1 MLKKDIKAVNEVFID
16 ERECGHTIC
25 DFDDHQNDLEVM
37 AETIG
42 VDMVYNEDEEE
53 WAFKNE
59 KDKARTEEAL
69 NYYYNLHGC

>member
-1 MLKKDIKAVNEVFID
+1 MLKKDIKAVNEAFID

-25 DFDDHQNDLEVM
+25 DFDDRQNDLEVM

-69 NYYYNLHGC
+69 SYYYELHGC